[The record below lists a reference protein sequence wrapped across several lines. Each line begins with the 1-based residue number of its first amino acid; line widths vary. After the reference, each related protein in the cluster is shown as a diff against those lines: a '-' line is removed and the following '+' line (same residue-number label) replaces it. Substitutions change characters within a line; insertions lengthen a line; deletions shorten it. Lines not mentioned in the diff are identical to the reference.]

1 MGNYSREGEDAC
13 LRCRVD
19 LTDNNKDAAKIF
31 LITRSQV
38 IMSHNGPVD
47 INQLAVHAAMIL
59 YGVEDQRRCFE
70 KVLLVFD
77 HWLNLKKETGNAGL

>member
-1 MGNYSREGEDAC
+1 
-13 LRCRVD
+13 
-19 LTDNNKDAAKIF
+19 
-31 LITRSQV
+31 
-38 IMSHNGPVD
+38 MSHNGPVD